1 MLKTT
6 FSAVYNLQLS
16 ASLDD
21 DGEADLSTHDLHTV
35 LKGQRKA
42 RRVVAVDA
50 NLAAQE
56 EARERI
62 RRRGRVLG
70 SSFSPNTVASTSRG
84 RCRGLRR
91 QAPNTA
97 RRRSKRVRTGR
108 MPRVLQR
115 LERRKCLGIERTVG
129 EERNMSPVLRGERLR
144 GKPLVP
150 MLLFW
155 HNPAHPPRVHLVESE
170 TIRVGYSSPPLQA
183 SRRSAHCPARP

>member
-6 FSAVYNLQLS
+6 FSAVYNLQLL

-21 DGEADLSTHDLHTV
+21 DGKADLSTHDLHTV

-84 RCRGLRR
+84 R
-91 QAPNTA
+91 
-97 RRRSKRVRTGR
+97 
-108 MPRVLQR
+108 
-115 LERRKCLGIERTVG
+115 
-129 EERNMSPVLRGERLR
+129 
-144 GKPLVP
+144 
-150 MLLFW
+150 
-155 HNPAHPPRVHLVESE
+155 
-170 TIRVGYSSPPLQA
+170 
-183 SRRSAHCPARP
+183 